1 MSVKILPKL
10 IIYFAIFFSIS
21 CSSGPRPSEEVQ
33 SQDPLLDL
41 INELLGQANLDS
53 GNSSVKLRL
62 EAISKLLDAGFITR
76 AEEEAKKIQI
86 DESLSI
92 ESKLHSALL
101 NAKIAIAKN
110 QKDVALRSLTDSL
123 TVSVNIRS
131 QSGIEILLLRGQL
144 YLSQNQ
150 PELAIENFA
159 KITEFWPSD
168 TETTL
173 YEDIWSALM
182 LIDKRRLDVIAQD
195 ATSYEHRGW
204 VELAKILKTEEGSI
218 RAQLN
223 SINQWRRI
231 WARHSAAVRLPGPL
245 NTLQEI
251 WDNRPKHIALM
262 LPIQQATGNAI
273 QDGFLSAYYQ
283 ELTNSGEVPQVSFY
297 DTTEI
302 NQIYELYNE
311 AVVNGADL
319 IIGPLNKALV
329 NQLQEIDKLPVATL
343 ALNYADN
350 EATPENLFQFGL
362 APEDEISKIINLAW
376 QEGHKNAAILMPDT
390 LDYRDLEEFFRDSWL
405 NKGGE
410 VVTAI
415 NFSRNSDFS
424 EVVRSLMAIDF
435 SESRAEKLLNLI
447 PRRIMEFTPRRRK
460 DIDFIFL
467 VANPRQGRQI
477 KPNLA
482 FYFANN
488 IPVYSMPSIYE
499 GQDNQVGNRDLNGI
513 IFIDAPEILNPK
525 SRVNESINANF
536 RQIQGSLKRLRA
548 MGIDSFR
555 LYTRLQQF
563 YSDTSIS
570 LKGATGTLTVLTNR
584 TIYRDLEVAQ
594 FVDGIATPY
603 SPLSPK

>member
-1 MSVKILPKL
+1 MPIKILTKF
-10 IIYFAIFFSIS
+10 IIYFAISFLIS
-21 CSSGPRPSEEVQ
+21 CSSGPRPSEEIQ
-33 SQDPLLDL
+33 SQDPLIDL

-53 GNSSVKLRL
+53 GNSAAKLRL

-76 AEEEAKKIQI
+76 AEEEAKKLQSN
-86 DESLSI
+86 ESLST
-92 ESKLHSALL
+92 ESKLHLTLL
-101 NAKIAIAKN
+101 NAKIAIARN
-110 QKDVALRSLTDSL
+110 QKDTALKILTDSL
-123 TVSVNIRS
+123 TISVNIRS
-131 QSGIEILLLRGQL
+131 QSSIEILLLRGQL
-144 YLSQNQ
+144 YLSQSQ
-150 PELAIENFA
+150 PELAIESFVQ
-159 KITEFWPSD
+159 IIESWPSD

-182 LIDKRRLDVIAQD
+182 LIDKKRLDVIAQS
-195 ATSYEHRGW
+195 AASYELRGW
-204 VELAKILKTEEGSI
+204 VELARIVKTEEGSI
-218 RAQLN
+218 RTQLN

-231 WARHSAAVRLPGPL
+231 WAQHSAAVRLPRPL

-251 WDNRPKHIALM
+251 WENRPKHIALM
-262 LPIQQATGNAI
+262 LPIQQSTGNAI
-273 QDGFLSAYYQ
+273 QEGFLSEYYQ
-283 ELTNSGEVPQVSFY
+283 ELTNSGDVPTVSLY

-319 IIGPLNKALV
+319 IIGPLSKILV
-329 NQLQEIDKLPVATL
+329 NQLQELDKLPVLTL

-350 EATPENLFQFGL
+350 EAASENLFQFGL

-405 NKGGE
+405 SKGGE
-410 VVTAI
+410 VVSTV
-415 NFSRNSDFS
+415 NFTGTSDFS
-424 EVVRSLMAIDF
+424 EIVRRLMAIDF

-488 IPVYSMPSIYE
+488 IPVYSMPSIYD
-499 GQDNQVGNRDLNGI
+499 GQDNQIGNRDLNGI
-513 IFIDAPEILNPK
+513 IFIDAPGILNPT
-525 SRVNESINANF
+525 SRLNESIIENL
-536 RQIQGSLKRLRA
+536 RQTQGSLKRLRA

-555 LYTRLQQF
+555 LYTRLKQF
-563 YSDTSIS
+563 YNDTSIS
-570 LKGATGTLTVLTNR
+570 IQGATGTLTVLTDR
-584 TIYRDLEVAQ
+584 KIYRDLEVAQ

-603 SPLSPK
+603 SPLSSK